1 MKKGNGW
8 EPLDWE
14 ALEAATRC
22 LKTVAHPVRL
32 RILEL
37 LLTGEHTVGELAEL
51 CEVEQWTASEHL
63 GRLRDR
69 GILSQERRG
78 RKVYYKVLAPSVDGI
93 VRCMR
98 RNFGPDS
105 SGMNESVSEPHL
117 QHRG

>member
-1 MKKGNGW
+1 MSKGNGG
-8 EPLDWE
+8 ELLDWDG
-14 ALEAATRC
+14 LEAATRC

-93 VRCMR
+93 VRCMQ
-98 RNFGPDS
+98 RNFGSD
-105 SGMNESVSEPHL
+105 GTEMNGSVSEPQL
-117 QHRG
+117 QRRR